1 MKKPKRPVS
10 GKSKSDDATV
20 AAPTFVWWP
29 WLAAAAALFLTFTI
43 YGPSMNGP
51 FVLDD
56 RYLPFYNPAFQT
68 LPIMEWLKSG
78 LRPFLNLTFWIN
90 YQLSG
95 TDPYA
100 YHATNVVLHFFVA
113 VLAGLIAMRLLK
125 LAGTAST
132 RPPESFTRT
141 PEPSAR
147 TSETPAR
154 TSETEPRQSWSGLPP
169 RHAAALGIFA
179 GALFLVHPIQ
189 TESVAYVASRSEIVS
204 VLFYYAAYCVFLY
217 RQTESITWTRA
228 LFITVLFACALG
240 SKQHTLTLPLLL
252 LITDLFWSKG
262 GVRANWR
269 LYALMGTAGVLGG
282 AFVLW
287 VLHVSNTVG
296 LNVQGMTPFSYFFT
310 QCRVVWDYTRLFF
323 LPIGQNADPEVA
335 LSNSLLDHGAL
346 LALAAWIAV
355 AAAAW
360 IYRKR
365 WPLASFGIFVYLLLL
380 APTSS
385 FVPIQDVMQER
396 RLYLPFIGLALV
408 CLELLRR
415 VPQKRRVM
423 IEAPILLALAMA
435 TFARNTVWGEPLKLW
450 QDTAEKSPGKV
461 RPRFQL
467 AFAYGEQ
474 RQYDKAAENYEI
486 ASKLA
491 TPEYSLLVDWGK
503 ALEDSGKLDEALD
516 KFERA
521 AATEH
526 DPQAW
531 VLIAEIRGK
540 QHHTDEA
547 LAALDKATAIDP
559 NYELTFAIRG
569 NVYESA
575 GNFPLAAQQYQKVLE
590 MDPSNEPVKQA
601 LDRVRNR

>member
-1 MKKPKRPVS
+1 MKKSKRPAPD
-10 GKSKSDDATV
+10 KATPNSKSADSSA
-20 AAPTFVWWP
+20 AAPVFVWWP

-68 LPIMEWLKSG
+68 LPIAEWLKSG
-78 LRPFLNLTFWIN
+78 ARPLLNLTYWIN

-113 VLAGLIAMRLLK
+113 VLTGLISMRLLG
-125 LAGTAST
+125 LA
-132 RPPESFTRT
+132 RPSQ
-141 PEPSAR
+141 
-147 TSETPAR
+147 
-154 TSETEPRQSWSGLPP
+154 TEPRQSWSGLPLSS
-169 RHAAALGIFA
+169 RATSALGIFA

-189 TESVAYVASRSEIVS
+189 TESVSYVASRSEIVS

-217 RQTESITWTRA
+217 RKTESITWTRA

-240 SKQHTLTLPLLL
+240 SKQHTLTLPILL
-252 LITDLFWSKG
+252 LITDLFWTKG

-269 LYALMGTAGVLGG
+269 LYSLLGAAGALGG

-287 VLHVSNTVG
+287 VLHTSNTVG
-296 LNVQGMTPFSYFFT
+296 LNVQGMTPLTYFFT

-335 LSNSLLDHGAL
+335 ISTSLLDHGAI

-360 IYRKR
+360 IYRQR
-365 WPLASFGIFVYLLLL
+365 WPLASFGIFVYFLLL

-415 VPQKRRVM
+415 FPQKRRLW
-423 IEAPILLALAMA
+423 IEAPLLLALAMA
-435 TFARNTVWGEPLKLW
+435 TFARNTVWSEPLKLW

-474 RQYDKAAENYEI
+474 RQYDKAAENYAI
-486 ASKLA
+486 AAKLA

-516 KFERA
+516 KFQRA
-521 AATEH
+521 TATEY

-547 LAALDKATAIDP
+547 LAALDQATAINP

-590 MDPSNEPVKQA
+590 LDPSNEPVKQA
-601 LDRVRNR
+601 LARVQNR

>member
-1 MKKPKRPVS
+1 MKKSKRSRPAEANASAVVP
-10 GKSKSDDATV
+10 AT
-20 AAPTFVWWP
+20 TFVWWP
-29 WLAAAAALFLTFTI
+29 WLAAFAALFLTYTI
-43 YGPSMNGP
+43 YGPSLRGP

-56 RYLPFYNPAFQT
+56 RYLPFFNPQLQN
-68 LPIMEWLKSG
+68 LPLSEWLPAG
-78 LRPFLNLTFWIN
+78 ARPMLNLSYWIN

-95 TDPYA
+95 ADPYP

-113 VLAGLIAMRLLK
+113 VLAGLIAVRLLE
-125 LAGTAST
+125 LA
-132 RPPESFTRT
+132 R
-141 PEPSAR
+141 AR
-147 TSETPAR
+147 
-154 TSETEPRQSWSGLPP
+154 ETEPRSSGSGA
-169 RHAAALGIFA
+169 RALGIFA

-189 TESVAYVASRSEIVS
+189 TESVAYVASRSEILS

-217 RQTESITWTRA
+217 QRTESITWTRA
-228 LFITVLFACALG
+228 LFITVLFGCALG

-252 LITDLFWSKG
+252 LLTDLYWRKG

-269 LYALMGTAGVLGG
+269 LYAILGAAGIAGA

-287 VLHVSNTVG
+287 VLKTGNTVG
-296 LNVQGMTPFSYFFT
+296 LNVQGMTPLSYFFT
-310 QCRVVWDYTRLFF
+310 QCRVVWTYTRLFF
-323 LPIGQNADPEVA
+323 LPYGQNADPEVA
-335 LSNSLLDHGAL
+335 VSHSLLDHGAI

-365 WPLASFGIFVYLLLL
+365 WPLASFGVFVYLLLL

-385 FVPIQDVMQER
+385 IVPIQDVMQER

-415 VPQKRRVM
+415 FPQKRRMM
-423 IEAPILLALAMA
+423 IEAPILLLLAML
-435 TFARNTVWGEPLKLW
+435 TFQRSALWGNPLALW

-467 AFAYGEQ
+467 AFAYGEE

-486 ASKLA
+486 ASRLA
-491 TPEYSLLVDWGK
+491 PPDYLLLVDWGK
-503 ALEDSGKLDEALD
+503 ALDDSGKLDEALD
-516 KFERA
+516 KFQQ
-521 AATEH
+521 ATVVEH

-531 VLIAEIRGK
+531 VLIGEIRGK
-540 QHHTDEA
+540 QHHVDEA
-547 LAALDKATAIDP
+547 LAALDTAAAINP
-559 NYELTFAIRG
+559 NYELTYAIRG

-575 GNFPLAAQQYQKVLE
+575 GNFALAAQQYQRAL
-590 MDPSNEPVKQA
+590 DLNPGNEPVQQA
-601 LDRVRNR
+601 LARVRNR